1 MHASDGLASLE
12 SQPRNLDGIP
22 RSIML
27 KVVDSVLFKIL
38 ITVVALSVLII
49 IHEGGHY
56 LAARAFGMRVLRYSI
71 GFGPTLFRYQP
82 KGSPTVFQVAVIPF
96 LAYVQIAGM
105 NPNEEV
111 DPNDPE
117 LYPNKSWLARATTI
131 AAGPVANYLTASLIV
146 FGLGVT
152 NTLPPR
158 QPAEPMQV
166 AHVVPDSPA
175 EKAGLQEGDV
185 IVKADGQEIQNVQQ
199 LIDATAPR
207 AGQPTEYVVER
218 AGHELPPL
226 TITPADRGGRGQ
238 IGVSAKMMRLYENL
252 GVWESARLSIAL
264 PWQMT
269 VMQLEGLA
277 DMVQRRST
285 EGIGGPVMMGKMVAE
300 AAEAGVPAF
309 LWILMFI
316 SVALG
321 MFNLL
326 PFPALDGG
334 RLIFL
339 GYEMIARRRANE
351 RFEMA
356 VHAFGIVFLLGVMLL
371 VTYRDIFG

>member
-1 MHASDGLASLE
+1 MLL
-12 SQPRNLDGIP
+12 PRRVLSERYAG
-22 RSIML
+22 
-27 KVVDSVLFKIL
+27 VVDSVLFKVL
-38 ITVVALSVLII
+38 ITVIALSVLVI

-71 GFGPTLFRYQP
+71 GFGPTLFRHQP

-117 LYPNKSWLARATTI
+117 LYPNKSLFARVTTI
-131 AAGPVANYLTASLIV
+131 AAGPIANYLTASAIV
-146 FGLGVT
+146 FALGVT
-152 NTLPPR
+152 NTLPPM

-166 AHVVPDSPA
+166 GHVVPDSPA
-175 EKAGLQEGDV
+175 ANAGLQEGDI
-185 IVKADGQEIQNVQQ
+185 IVMANGKAIANVSE

-207 AGQPTEYVVER
+207 AGEPTEYIIER
-218 AGHELPPL
+218 DGKALPPIA
-226 TITPADRGGRGQ
+226 ITPLDRGGRGQ
-238 IGVSAKMMRLYENL
+238 IGVGAKMIPLYEELGVVESAK
-252 GVWESARLSIAL
+252 LSVVL
-264 PWQMT
+264 PFQMT
-269 VMQLEGLA
+269 MAQLNGLA
-277 DMVQRRST
+277 DMVKRRST
-285 EGIGGPVMMGKMVAE
+285 EGIGGPVMMGKMVAD
-300 AAEAGVPAF
+300 AAQAGLPAF

-339 GYEMIARRRANE
+339 GYEAVTRRRANE
-351 RFEMA
+351 QFEMA
-356 VHAFGIVFLLGVMLL
+356 VHAFGIVFLLGVMIL

>member
-1 MHASDGLASLE
+1 M
-12 SQPRNLDGIP
+12 
-22 RSIML
+22 
-27 KVVDSVLFKIL
+27 DSVLWKAL
-38 ITVVALSVLII
+38 ITITALSVLII

-82 KGSPTVFQVAVIPF
+82 KGSPTVFQVAAVPF

-111 DPNDPE
+111 DPADPA
-117 LYPNKSWLARATTI
+117 LFPNKSLFARITTI
-131 AAGPVANYLTASLIV
+131 AAGPIANYLTASAIV
-146 FGLGVT
+146 FSLAIF
-152 NTLPPR
+152 NALPPM

-166 AHVVPDSPA
+166 GHVVPDSPA
-175 EKAGLQEGDV
+175 ARAGLREGDV
-185 IVKADGQEIQNVQQ
+185 IVSADGREIKNVSE
-199 LIDATAPR
+199 LIDATTPR
-207 AGQPTEYVVER
+207 AGQPTIYVVER
-218 AGHELPPL
+218 EGQALPPI
-226 TITPADRGGRGQ
+226 TITPADQEGRGQ
-238 IGVSAKMMRLYENL
+238 IGVGAKLIPLYESL
-252 GVWESARLSIAL
+252 SAWESAKLSIVL
-264 PWQMT
+264 PYQMT
-269 VMQLEGLA
+269 MAQLNGLYE
-277 DMVQRRST
+277 MVERRST

-300 AAEAGVPAF
+300 AAAAGVPAF

-339 GYEMIARRRANE
+339 GYEAITRRRANE

-356 VHAFGIVFLLGVMLL
+356 VHAFGIVFLLGIMIL

>member
-1 MHASDGLASLE
+1 M
-12 SQPRNLDGIP
+12 
-22 RSIML
+22 
-27 KVVDSVLFKIL
+27 DSVLYKVL

-56 LAARAFGMRVLRYSI
+56 LAARAFGMRVLRFSI

-82 KGSPTVFQVAVIPF
+82 KGSPTVFQVAIIPF

-111 DPNDPE
+111 DADDPE
-117 LYPNKSWLARATTI
+117 LFPNKSLTARVTTI
-131 AAGPVANYLTASLIV
+131 AAGPIANYLTASAIV
-146 FGLGVT
+146 FALGMS
-152 NTLPPR
+152 NALPPM

-166 AHVVPDSPA
+166 GHVVPDSPA
-175 EKAGLQEGDV
+175 ARAGLQEGDV
-185 IVKADGQEIQNVQQ
+185 ILMANGERIEDVSE

-207 AGQPTEYVVER
+207 AGQPTEYLIER
-218 AGHELPPL
+218 EGQVLPPV
-226 TITPADRGGRGQ
+226 TITPDDRGGRGQ
-238 IGVSAKMMRLYENL
+238 IGVGAKMVRLYENL
-252 GVWESARLSIAL
+252 GAWDSAKLSIAL
-264 PWQMT
+264 PFQMT
-269 VMQLEGLA
+269 VAQLTGLA
-277 DMVQRRST
+277 DMVKRRST

-300 AAEAGVPAF
+300 AAEAGLPAF

-339 GYEMIARRRANE
+339 GYEAVTRRRANE

-356 VHAFGIVFLLGVMLL
+356 VHAVGIVFLLGVMIL

>member
-1 MHASDGLASLE
+1 
-12 SQPRNLDGIP
+12 
-22 RSIML
+22 
-27 KVVDSVLFKIL
+27 VDSVLFKVL

-71 GFGPTLFRYQP
+71 GFGPVLFRHQP
-82 KGSPTVFQVAVIPF
+82 KGSPTVFQVAAIPF

-117 LYPNKSWLARATTI
+117 LYPNKSLFARATTI
-131 AAGPVANYLTASLIV
+131 AAGPFANYLTASIIV
-146 FGLGVT
+146 FALGVT
-152 NTLPPR
+152 NTLPPM

-166 AHVVPDSPA
+166 GHVVPDSPA
-175 EKAGLQEGDV
+175 AAAGLQEGDV
-185 IVKADGQEIQNVQQ
+185 IVMADGKPIADVSE
-199 LIDATAPR
+199 LIDATSPR
-207 AGQPTEYVVER
+207 AGQPTEYVIER
-218 AGHELPPL
+218 GGQALPPI
-226 TITPADRGGRGQ
+226 TITPLDRDGRGQ
-238 IGVSAKMMRLYENL
+238 IGVGAKMIRLYDSL
-252 GVWESARLSIAL
+252 SVADAAKLSIAL
-264 PWQMT
+264 PYQMT
-269 VMQLEGLA
+269 VAQLTGLA
-277 DMVQRRST
+277 DMVKRRST

-300 AAEAGVPAF
+300 AAQSGLPAF

-339 GYEMIARRRANE
+339 GYEAVTRRRANE
-351 RFEMA
+351 QFEMA
-356 VHAFGIVFLLGVMLL
+356 VHAFGIVFLLGVMIL

>member
-1 MHASDGLASLE
+1 
-12 SQPRNLDGIP
+12 
-22 RSIML
+22 
-27 KVVDSVLFKIL
+27 VDSVLFKVL
-38 ITVVALSVLII
+38 ITVIALSVLII

-71 GFGPTLFRYQP
+71 GFGPSLFRYQP

-111 DPNDPE
+111 DPEDPE
-117 LYPNKSWLARATTI
+117 LFPNKSLFARVTTI
-131 AAGPVANYLTASLIV
+131 AAGPVANYLTASAIV
-146 FGLGVT
+146 FALGVT
-152 NTLPPR
+152 NTLPPM

-166 AHVVPDSPA
+166 GHVVPDSPA
-175 EKAGLQEGDV
+175 AEAGLREGDT
-185 IVKADGQEIQNVQQ
+185 IIEANGQRIANVSE
-199 LIDATAPR
+199 LIDATSPR
-207 AGQPTEYVVER
+207 AGEPTEYVVER
-218 AGHELPPL
+218 DGKALPPIM
-226 TITPADRGGRGQ
+226 ITPLDRGGRGQ
-238 IGVSAKMMRLYENL
+238 IGVGAKMIPLYENL
-252 GVWESARLSIAL
+252 GVWDSAKLSIAL
-264 PWQMT
+264 PYQMT
-269 VMQLEGLA
+269 MAQLNGLA
-277 DMVQRRST
+277 EMVKRRST
-285 EGIGGPVMMGKMVAE
+285 EGIGGPVMMGKMVAD
-300 AAEAGVPAF
+300 AAQAGLPAF

-339 GYEMIARRRANE
+339 GYEAVTRRRANE

-356 VHAFGIVFLLGVMLL
+356 VHAFGIVFLLGVMIL

>member
-1 MHASDGLASLE
+1 
-12 SQPRNLDGIP
+12 
-22 RSIML
+22 
-27 KVVDSVLFKIL
+27 VDSVLFKVL

-82 KGSPTVFQVAVIPF
+82 KGSPTVFQIAVIPF

-105 NPNEEV
+105 NPHEEV

-117 LYPNKSWLARATTI
+117 LYPNKSLFARVTTI
-131 AAGPVANYLTASLIV
+131 AAGPIANYLTASAIV
-146 FGLGVT
+146 FALGVT
-152 NTLPPR
+152 NTLPPM
-158 QPAEPMQV
+158 QPAEPMQIG
-166 AHVVPDSPA
+166 HVVPDSPA
-175 EKAGLQEGDV
+175 AEAGLREGDI
-185 IVKADGQEIQNVQQ
+185 IVMADGQPITNVSE

-207 AGQPTEYVVER
+207 ANQPTQYVIER
-218 AGHELPPL
+218 DGKALPP
-226 TITPADRGGRGQ
+226 IIVTPADRDGRGQ
-238 IGVSAKMMRLYENL
+238 IGVGAKMVRLYENL
-252 GVWESARLSIAL
+252 GVWDSAKLSIAL
-264 PWQMT
+264 PFQMT
-269 VMQLEGLA
+269 VAQLEGLA
-277 DMVQRRST
+277 NMVKRRST

-300 AAEAGVPAF
+300 AAQAGLPAF

-339 GYEMIARRRANE
+339 GYEAVTRRRANE
-351 RFEMA
+351 QFEMA
-356 VHAFGIVFLLGVMLL
+356 VHAFGIVFLLGMMIL

>member
-1 MHASDGLASLE
+1 
-12 SQPRNLDGIP
+12 
-22 RSIML
+22 
-27 KVVDSVLFKIL
+27 VDSVLFKVL
-38 ITVVALSVLII
+38 ITVIALSVLVI

-117 LYPNKSWLARATTI
+117 LYPNKSLFARVTTI
-131 AAGPVANYLTASLIV
+131 AAGPIANYLTASAIV
-146 FGLGVT
+146 FALGVT
-152 NTLPPR
+152 NTLPPM

-166 AHVVPDSPA
+166 GHVVPDSPA
-175 EKAGLQEGDV
+175 ANAGLQEGDI
-185 IVKADGQEIQNVQQ
+185 IVMANGKAIANVSE

-207 AGQPTEYVVER
+207 AGEPTEYIIER
-218 AGHELPPL
+218 DGKALPPIA
-226 TITPADRGGRGQ
+226 ITPLDRGGRGQ
-238 IGVSAKMMRLYENL
+238 IGVGAKMIPLYEELGVVESAK
-252 GVWESARLSIAL
+252 LSVVL
-264 PWQMT
+264 PFQMT
-269 VMQLEGLA
+269 MAQLNGLA
-277 DMVQRRST
+277 DMVKRRST
-285 EGIGGPVMMGKMVAE
+285 EGIGGPVMMGKMVAD
-300 AAEAGVPAF
+300 AAQAGLPAF

-339 GYEMIARRRANE
+339 GYEAVTRRRANE
-351 RFEMA
+351 QFEMA
-356 VHAFGIVFLLGVMLL
+356 VHAFGIVFLLGVMIL

>member
-1 MHASDGLASLE
+1 VE
-12 SQPRNLDGIP
+12 
-22 RSIML
+22 
-27 KVVDSVLFKIL
+27 SVLFKVL

-56 LAARAFGMRVLRYSI
+56 LAARAFRMRVLRFSI
-71 GFGPTLFRYQP
+71 GFGPTIFRYQP
-82 KGSPTVFQVAVIPF
+82 KGSPTIFQVAVIPF

-111 DPNDPE
+111 DPDDPE
-117 LYPNKSWLARATTI
+117 LFPNKSLGARVATI
-131 AAGPVANYLTASLIV
+131 AAGPIANYLTASAIV
-146 FGLGVT
+146 FALGMS
-152 NTLPPR
+152 NTLPPM

-166 AHVVPDSPA
+166 GHVVPDSPA
-175 EKAGLQEGDV
+175 AKAGLEEGDV
-185 IVKADGQEIQNVQQ
+185 IVMADGRPIENVSE

-207 AGQPTEYVVER
+207 AGEATEYVIKR
-218 AGHELPPL
+218 NGKTLPPV
-226 TITPADRGGRGQ
+226 TITPEDREGRGQ
-238 IGVSAKMMRLYENL
+238 IGVGAKMVRLYENL
-252 GVWESARLSIAL
+252 GFWDSAKLSVAL
-264 PWQMT
+264 PYQMT
-269 VMQLEGLA
+269 VAQLSGLA
-277 DMVQRRST
+277 DMVERRTT

-300 AAEAGVPAF
+300 AAQAGLPAF

-339 GYEMIARRRANE
+339 GYEAITRRRANE

-356 VHAFGIVFLLGVMLL
+356 VHAVGIVFLLGVMIL

>member
-1 MHASDGLASLE
+1 
-12 SQPRNLDGIP
+12 
-22 RSIML
+22 ML
-27 KVVDSVLFKIL
+27 RIVDSVLFKIL

-56 LAARAFGMRVLRYSI
+56 LAARAFKMRVLRYSI

-111 DPNDPE
+111 DPDDPE
-117 LYPNKSWLARATTI
+117 LYPNKSWFARATTI
-131 AAGPVANYLTASLIV
+131 AAGPIANYLTASLIV

-166 AHVVPDSPA
+166 AQVVPSSPA
-175 EKAGLQEGDV
+175 AEAGLRDGDI
-185 IVKADGQEIQNVQQ
+185 IVEANGEAIQNVTQ
-199 LIDATAPR
+199 LIEATAPR

-218 AGHELPPL
+218 DGKRLAPI

-238 IGVSAKMMRLYENL
+238 IGVSAKMMRLYDTL
-252 GVWESARLSIAL
+252 GTWESAKLSIVL

-277 DMVQRRST
+277 GMVKRRST

-300 AAEAGVPAF
+300 AAEAGLPAF

-339 GYEMIARRRANE
+339 AYEIIARRRANE

-356 VHAFGIVFLLGVMLL
+356 VHAFGIVFLLGVMIL

>member
-1 MHASDGLASLE
+1 MLL
-12 SQPRNLDGIP
+12 PRRVLSERYAG
-22 RSIML
+22 
-27 KVVDSVLFKIL
+27 VVDSVLFKVL
-38 ITVVALSVLII
+38 ITVIALSVLVI

-117 LYPNKSWLARATTI
+117 LYPNKSLFARVTTI
-131 AAGPVANYLTASLIV
+131 AAGPIANYLTASAIV
-146 FGLGVT
+146 FALGVT
-152 NTLPPR
+152 NTLPPM

-166 AHVVPDSPA
+166 GHVVPDSPA
-175 EKAGLQEGDV
+175 ANAGLQEGDV
-185 IVKADGQEIQNVQQ
+185 IVMANGKAIANVSE

-207 AGQPTEYVVER
+207 AGEPTEYIIER
-218 AGHELPPL
+218 DGKALPPIA
-226 TITPADRGGRGQ
+226 ITPLDRGGRGQ
-238 IGVSAKMMRLYENL
+238 IGVGAKMIPLYEELGVVESAK
-252 GVWESARLSIAL
+252 LSVVL
-264 PWQMT
+264 PFQMT
-269 VMQLEGLA
+269 MAQLNGLA
-277 DMVQRRST
+277 DMVKRRST
-285 EGIGGPVMMGKMVAE
+285 EGIGGPVMMGKMVAD
-300 AAEAGVPAF
+300 AAQAGLPAF

-339 GYEMIARRRANE
+339 GYEAVTRRRANE
-351 RFEMA
+351 QFEMA
-356 VHAFGIVFLLGVMLL
+356 VHAFGIVFLLGVMIL